1 VSTTRALYFEDFKP
15 GDRFESSPL
24 TITETLIV
32 EYARFYDPQVFHTDP
47 EAAKATLYGGLIAS
61 GLQTIGLCFKLFFQ
75 TGVLSACSLGSPGL
89 DEIRWKAPV
98 RPGDTVRVVAEV
110 AETRPSS
117 SKPDRGIVKIRYTM
131 LNQRDEAVT
140 TLIGNQLCRRRPG

>member
-1 VSTTRALYFEDFKP
+1 VRYFEDFKA
-15 GDRFESSPL
+15 GDRFESASL
-24 TITETLIV
+24 TISERLIL

-47 EAAKATLYGGLIAS
+47 EAAKATVYGGLIAS
-61 GLQTIGLCFKLFFQ
+61 GLQTIGIAFKLFFE

-98 RPGDTVRVVAEV
+98 RPGDTLRVVAEILE
-110 AETRPSS
+110 ARPSS
-117 SKPDRGIVKIRYTM
+117 SKPDRGLVRILYTM
-131 LNQRDEAVT
+131 LNQRGETVT